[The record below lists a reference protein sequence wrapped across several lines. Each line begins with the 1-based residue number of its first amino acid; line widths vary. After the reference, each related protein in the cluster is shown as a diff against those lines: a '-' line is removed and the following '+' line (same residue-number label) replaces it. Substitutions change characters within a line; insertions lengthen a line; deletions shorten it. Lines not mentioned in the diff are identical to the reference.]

1 MPPSDD
7 GAANRKRRSRD
18 SGAWATSIPH
28 RCLGSSVETLD
39 GERIGVI
46 AEVRGNSFKIKTQRF
61 HRDYWLRADYVRSSE
76 EGKSVVMNVPKSRLD
91 DIKLVDPDLQ

>member
-1 MPPSDD
+1 MIQERGRPQYHTV
-7 GAANRKRRSRD
+7 A
-18 SGAWATSIPH
+18 
-28 RCLGSSVETLD
+28 LGSSVETLD